1 MAKYFR
7 ITEID
12 ATTFERMTGDEL
24 DCLQVA
30 MLADDGNV
38 YVAVDEDGHDCI
50 DVDLEMFDDI
60 GGGPLIEERIH
71 DRCTALSVL
80 EELDAAPTVDAVEVV
95 RCKDCK
101 HQCKILHAEGYWI
114 YSCKGNSD
122 PFVSHTVNGYDDEY
136 CCYGERKKGENDDD
150 HQRIS
155 GRSIADSAD
164 GQARGK

>member
-12 ATTFERMTGDEL
+12 AATFERMTGSEL

-38 YVAVDEDGHDCI
+38 YVAVDEDRHDCI

-80 EELDAAPTVDAVEVV
+80 EELDAAPTIDAVPVV

-101 HQCKILHAEGYWI
+101 YFKTRLCE
-114 YSCKGNSD
+114 NED
-122 PFVSHTVNGYDDEY
+122 NYDDWF
-136 CCYGERKKGENDDD
+136 CADGERKYEVSK
-150 HQRIS
+150 
-155 GRSIADSAD
+155 
-164 GQARGK
+164 

>member
-12 ATTFERMTGDEL
+12 AATFERMTGSEL

-30 MLADDGNV
+30 MLADGGNV
-38 YVAVDEDGHDCI
+38 YVAVDEDRHDCI

-71 DRCTALSVL
+71 NRCTALSVL
-80 EELDAAPTVDAVEVV
+80 EELDSAPTIDAVPVV

-101 HQCKILHAEGYWI
+101 YFKTRLCE
-114 YSCKGNSD
+114 NED
-122 PFVSHTVNGYDDEY
+122 NYDDWF
-136 CCYGERKKGENDDD
+136 CADGERRDEV
-150 HQRIS
+150 S
-155 GRSIADSAD
+155 E
-164 GQARGK
+164 

>member
-12 ATTFERMTGDEL
+12 AATFERMTGDEL

-71 DRCTALSVL
+71 NRCTALSVL
-80 EELDAAPTVDAVEVV
+80 EELDSAPTVDAIEIVQ
-95 RCKDCK
+95 CKDCK
-101 HQCKILHAEGYWI
+101 HQCKIWHADKRMKEKGYWI

-122 PFVSHTVNGYDDEY
+122 PFASHTVNGYDDEY
-136 CCYGERKKGENDDD
+136 CCYGERKKGENDE
-150 HQRIS
+150 
-155 GRSIADSAD
+155 
-164 GQARGK
+164 

>member
-12 ATTFERMTGDEL
+12 AATFERMTGSEL

-80 EELDAAPTVDAVEVV
+80 EELDAAPTIDAVPVV

-101 HQCKILHAEGYWI
+101 YFKTRLCE
-114 YSCKGNSD
+114 NED
-122 PFVSHTVNGYDDEY
+122 NYDDWF
-136 CCYGERKKGENDDD
+136 CADGERKYEVSK
-150 HQRIS
+150 
-155 GRSIADSAD
+155 
-164 GQARGK
+164 